1 MIKLF
6 SEEVYATFTNSDH
19 NIITVESFE
28 EVFFDVF
35 EFEING
41 TKYIAEKETTYKG
54 SPVVSIPVV
63 EGSTEKRVPFILNKG
78 DRFEVLYNKETSLDI
93 KGQIVEESTEKSTEE
108 DIFKKINVVEEEDSF
123 TDILT
128 SYKEDILLEVE
139 STKKLAEEYAERV
152 KLQKIEEADRTIQEK
167 HAAVKELLVEAKDEL
182 LDEFNR
188 ALVESRSDSEVY
200 NEQKHS
206 NLEKLLTVRIEDNF
220 NTFFENNNERIEE
233 IASTLT
239 NRVESI
245 ADELLEKRIDPA
257 LESVVNEC
265 ESKLELISNTIDSTF
280 HNLEDK
286 VLGKVEG
293 GLVESR
299 DHVEAVEQTL
309 ITQNVEL
316 SDKIKKGVDKALGR
330 IGNIKTSIS
339 DLEKTVTE
347 RVNASDESIG
357 LLEERLLKQLQ
368 DVDENIHS
376 YYDDKIDKVKTHVK
390 DLTIEQRDYF
400 TNLIE
405 ESKQNLLKQI
415 EDDSSSIILEE
426 RLDPK
431 KGEKNF
437 QSSIKRLK
445 KILQKDISDKF
456 TNEISSL
463 KKLIE
468 YSAGGGGIA
477 KQFANGGV
485 MNGDLTVVGN
495 ISAYNYLGLEGLSYD
510 DSLLQASSGN
520 WESTYTTVSA
530 NSASWGSAAIGDFCG
545 SVVTMD
551 QLSSCGTGVISIS
564 SELAMNDYPITKLH
578 YIDWDLDHTLAAQEG
593 RLSWNDDDGTLDLGL
608 KGGNVNLQLGMEQ
621 VIRVKASE
629 DIVNGQAVF
638 IDDASGN
645 NPIVTIASSDSELE
659 SHSVIGLATEDIN
672 NNQHG
677 YITTEGMVRDL
688 NTEFIPVGE
697 IVYLGTNG
705 ALLSAVPSALDHEV
719 RLGYCVRQHQNQGIV
734 YVNISLGEHISNL
747 HDVVVDTPQDKD
759 LLQYNALSGV
769 WENVHYKEV
778 IHDYLVPQTLI
789 DQATVTYDASS
800 GINALLTLTA
810 DRTLSTITNA
820 LSGSSGTLTVIQD
833 AVGGHLL
840 TLDAGYNIVAG
851 DVAATVDMGPN
862 ELAQLSWFTHDCVNF
877 YIWSTV

>member
-6 SEEVYATFTNSDH
+6 SEEVDAIFTNSDH

-41 TKYIAEKETTYKG
+41 IKFIAEKEATHKG
-54 SPVVSIPVV
+54 SPVISIPVV
-63 EGSTEKRVPFILNKG
+63 EGSTEKRVPFLLNKG
-78 DRFEVLYNKETSLDI
+78 DRFEVLYNKDTSLNI
-93 KGQIVEESTEKSTEE
+93 KGQIVEESVEE
-108 DIFKKINVVEEEDSF
+108 NILEDVAVIEEEDSF
-123 TDILT
+123 TDKLT
-128 SYKEDILLEVE
+128 TYKEDILLEVE

-188 ALVESRSDSEVY
+188 ALVESRSDSETY

-257 LESVVNEC
+257 LESVVGEC
-265 ESKLELISNTIDSTF
+265 ESKLELISNTIDNTF
-280 HNLEDK
+280 YNLEDK
-286 VLGKVEG
+286 VLGKVKG
-293 GLVESR
+293 SLSESR

-330 IGNIKTSIS
+330 IGNIRSS
-339 DLEKTVTE
+339 VLDLEKTVTE
-347 RVNASDESIG
+347 RVDASDENIG
-357 LLEERLLKQLQ
+357 LLEVKILKELQ
-368 DVDENIHS
+368 DVDTNIHS
-376 YYDDKIDKVKTHVK
+376 YYDDKIDKVTNHVE
-390 DLTIEQRDYF
+390 DLTVEQKKYF
-400 TNLIE
+400 TNMIE
-405 ESKQNLLKQI
+405 ESKQFLLNQI
-415 EDDSSSIILEE
+415 KTDASSIVLKEG
-426 RLDPK
+426 LDPQKGTKDFDKSAK
-431 KGEKNF
+431 K
-437 QSSIKRLK
+437 LK
-445 KILQKDISDKF
+445 KTLEKSISDRF
-456 TNEISSL
+456 TNEITSL
-463 KKLIE
+463 KRLVE
-468 YSAGGGGIA
+468 LSSGGGTVA
-477 KQFANGGV
+477 KQFAAGGV

-621 VIRVKASE
+621 VVRVKASE

-638 IDDASGN
+638 ISDAAGN
-645 NPIVTIASSDSELE
+645 NPIVTIASSDLELE

-769 WENVHYKEV
+769 WENVNYKEV

-810 DRTLSTITNA
+810 DRTLSSITNA
-820 LSGSSGTLTVIQD
+820 PSGSSGTLTVIQD

-840 TLDAGYNIVAG
+840 TLDSGYTVVAG
-851 DVAATVDMGPN
+851 DITATANMGPN

>member
-6 SEEVYATFTNSDH
+6 SEEVDATFTNSDH

-63 EGSTEKRVPFILNKG
+63 EGSAEKRVPFILNKG

-93 KGQIVEESTEKSTEE
+93 KGQIVEKSTEE
-108 DIFKKINVVEEEDSF
+108 DILETINVVEEEDSF
-123 TDILT
+123 TDILA

-245 ADELLEKRIDPA
+245 SDELLEKRIDPA
-257 LESVVNEC
+257 LKSVVGEC

-426 RLDPK
+426 GLDPK

-495 ISAYNYLGLEGLSYD
+495 ISAYNYLGLDSYD

-545 SVVTMD
+545 NVVHMD

-578 YIDWDLDHTLAAQEG
+578 YIDWDLDHALAAQEG

-621 VIRVKASE
+621 VVRVKASE

-705 ALLSAVPSALDHEV
+705 TLLSAVPSALDHEV
-719 RLGYCVRQHQNQGIV
+719 RLGYCVRQHQNEGIV
-734 YVNISLGEHISNL
+734 YVNISLGEHIGNL
-747 HDVVVDTPQDKD
+747 HDVVVDAPQDKD
-759 LLQYNALSGV
+759 LLQYNALSSV
-769 WENVHYKEV
+769 WENVHYKEI

-789 DQATVTYDASS
+789 DQEPLIYNSS
-800 GINALLTLTA
+800 NGINAILPLSA

-820 LSGSSGTLTVIQD
+820 PSGSSGTLTVIQD

-840 TLDAGYNIVAG
+840 TLDSGYTVVAG
-851 DVAATVDMGPN
+851 DITATASMGPN
-862 ELAQLSWFTHDCVNF
+862 EVAQLSWFTHDCVNF